1 MEFPMNK
8 TFLLIIT
15 SLITFIPQ
23 IYANDDY
30 KITYER
36 SSSGGS
42 QISFEL
48 KDFKADKIETD
59 GTVYTNIL
67 FGSKV
72 STNKKGFAELPLV
85 SAAVQVSNEKNV
97 RYDFIVED
105 VEVIEL
111 ENPLL
116 PSRGALPRSTDISS
130 IPYEISESSIFDGWY
145 PEKNAEGTEPFIFR
159 DTRGMNIIF
168 YPFRY
173 NSAKQK
179 LEVVRKITVKITEN
193 NDEPVNAIKRSHRQI
208 AKEMDGVY
216 RSLYIN
222 YNESKSLQIG
232 DIGEILVIHT
242 ENNGGLSAIQPY
254 IDWKKQLGYKV
265 HALEVANGT
274 DLNISQT
281 VTSAYESNPNI
292 LFVQLIGDWEN
303 LKSDFQYYSVT
314 SSDGAKDPVLGCV
327 AGYDRYQDVIIG
339 RFSVKS
345 ETELKE
351 QIGKSMRYEKQ
362 PDIYG
367 EWYTKAL
374 AMASNEGAGSGDDGE
389 SDQLH
394 NEIIINNKLL
404 PSSFEGSYEV
414 YQAEGGNAAQISA
427 AINAGVS
434 LINYTGHGYY
444 QEFSGPR
451 FTSSNVS
458 ALTNGEKLPIVIS
471 VACLTGH
478 FSYATDCFA
487 ETWLKKTD
495 GGAVAG
501 WFSTISQPW
510 LPPMRGQDYFNDILT
525 GGYDYSNNPGNGIST
540 DEQRITF
547 GALTLNSAILMLTE
561 APSDGSTIAT
571 AETWTVF
578 GDAALQ
584 VRRDK
589 PKVVEILNE
598 TLLIENYSTKIT
610 SGGVPVEGAV
620 LTLFQNDSVFSG
632 ISDAEGNVSVPHDFT
647 VGDVIITVS
656 GFNLA
661 PAQITV
667 PVVTPEGAYLKVTG
681 YSFSSSDFAQ
691 TATVSL
697 KISNLGT
704 EQSDG
709 VYLSISENSD
719 YLSIINGVSDMNDLI
734 LEPGADHELN
744 GVLELEVSPFAPDQS
759 RTEINAQLRDG
770 LGRIFDSRLY
780 LTINSPKAEVSHT
793 FDTESAIQGQNQTVT
808 FRIKNAGHAA
818 LKEAVIMLEQ
828 ITDFDITISE
838 QVSIDLIQSGE
849 YTDATFVCGYG
860 NDIINSSFARFKL
873 KTQNFTGFYAEY
885 EYGTVVGM
893 TESFESGDFSKNEWV
908 FSGRKN
914 WIIDS
919 TNFYEGGFSANSGD
933 VLDGENSSISLTFN
947 FESDGYISFYRKV
960 SSELT
965 YDRLSFYI
973 DGILKNS
980 WSGNLNWTKVS
991 YNVQS
996 GTREFKWVFLRDS
1009 SSGWGENKAWIDNIL
1024 AAGIA
1029 TTGID
1034 EQNSLILPEK
1044 ITLFHNYPNPFNPV
1058 TQIRF
1063 ALAEKTDISLNVYN
1077 TAGQK
1082 VAGLASGTFQSGSH
1096 TVDFDGGRLNSGVY
1110 YYTLEA
1116 DGKALTKK
1124 MILLK

>member
-667 PVVTPEGAYLKVTG
+667 PVVTPEGAYLKVTD
-681 YSFSSSDFAQ
+681 YSFTRSDYGETSEPFL
-691 TATVSL
+691 TIKNIGTDATEGMSVSL
-697 KISNLGT
+697 KS
-704 EQSDG
+704 
-709 VYLSISENSD
+709 LSE
-719 YLSIINGVSDMNDLI
+719 YAAVRNGVNEFSEMILGPDSVFQITSDAEIDLSP
-734 LEPGADHELN
+734 LTPDQYK
-744 GVLELEVSPFAPDQS
+744 LELEAVL
-759 RTEINAQLRDG
+759 EDG
-770 LGRIFDSRLY
+770 LQRQFVSRLF
-780 LTINSPKAEVSHT
+780 LTVNSPNLEASHS
-793 FDTESAIQGQNQTVT
+793 FDNESAVQGGQQIVT
-808 FRIKNAGHAA
+808 LILKNKGHAA
-818 LKEAVIMLEQ
+818 LYNGIFELEQ
-828 ITDFDITISE
+828 LSEHDIV
-838 QVSIDLIQSGE
+838 VSGTSQADSLLPGE
-849 YTDATFVCGYG
+849 ETEV
-860 NDIINSSFARFKL
+860 SFACFYGSGIPNSAYADFRL
-873 KTQNFTGFYAEY
+873 KISTSEGYYSFYDY
-885 EYGTVVGM
+885 SVVVGM
-893 TESFESGDFSKNEWV
+893 TEDFETGDFSLNPWYLSSE
-908 FSGRKN
+908 KN
-914 WIIDS
+914 WVIEDTLS
-919 TNFYEGGFSANSGD
+919 FAGEYCASSGD
-933 VLDGENSSISLTFN
+933 VNDAETATMKVSFN
-947 FESDGYISFYRKV
+947 FESDGFISFYRKV
-960 SSELT
+960 SSEVN
-965 YDRLSFYI
+965 YDRLAFYV
-973 DGILKNS
+973 DGVLKKL
-980 WSGNLNWTKVS
+980 WSGGLDWQKFIFDVDR
-991 YNVQS
+991 
-996 GTREFKWVFLRDS
+996 GMHEFKWTFSRDKS
-1009 SSGWGENKAWIDNIL
+1009 IGWGLNRAWIDNIL

-1044 ITLFHNYPNPFNPV
+1044 ITLFHNYPNPFNPI